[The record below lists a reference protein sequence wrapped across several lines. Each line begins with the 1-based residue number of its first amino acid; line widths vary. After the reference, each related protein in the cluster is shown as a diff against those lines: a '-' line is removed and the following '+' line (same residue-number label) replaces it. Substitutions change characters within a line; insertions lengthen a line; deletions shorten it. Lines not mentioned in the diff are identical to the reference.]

1 MTKTLSINELY
12 ENLKNFTDPQITKK
26 KKYHKLF
33 YCGVHLGHK
42 SLKMKSAWHSSIST
56 FLLGSRNNSGIL
68 KSKYTLT
75 CFLKA
80 FYILTL
86 IVKSG
91 GHILI
96 INTNPEF
103 SKLLQHIKKNTKSSK
118 IFYSDCHWVGGTL
131 TNWAQIYQSI
141 STFINFY
148 HRFDDF
154 LLKNNI
160 HFPRYKKMKKSF
172 KGFVIKKKT
181 SLKPFIR
188 NTTFKNDINNFVSE
202 ATFVIPQQTVNHGQ
216 LHMGYTE
223 KTNFILNGNSF
234 LEPHW
239 KPDLLFI
246 LDSNG
251 TEGIIR
257 EASSLQIPIIAL
269 IDSNTNISNITYP
282 IPTNNNSFVFAW
294 FCLDWITRII
304 NKYSSKHGPSSK
316 AGS

>member
-1 MTKTLSINELY
+1 MTKTLPLNELCKS
-12 ENLKNFTDPQITKK
+12 LKNFTDPQITKES
-26 KKYHKLF
+26 KYHKLF
-33 YCGVHLGHK
+33 FRGVHLGHK
-42 SLKMKSAWHSSIST
+42 SLKLKSAWHSSMSP

-68 KSKYTLT
+68 NTKLTLT

-80 FYILTL
+80 FYVLILL
-86 IVKSG
+86 VKSG

-131 TNWAQIYQSI
+131 TNWTQIYQSI
-141 STFINFY
+141 STFIHFY

-160 HFPRYKKMKKSF
+160 HFPHYKKMKKSF
-172 KGFVIKKKT
+172 KGFIIKKNN
-181 SLKPFIR
+181 LKPFIG
-188 NTTFKNDINNFVSE
+188 NTPLKNNKSNLVLTSTFNAFQQSKNKL
-202 ATFVIPQQTVNHGQ
+202 NHKQ
-216 LHMGYTE
+216 VDMKYIE
-223 KTNFILNGNSF
+223 KTNFVLNDN
-234 LEPHW
+234 LLLKPHW

-251 TEGIIR
+251 TEGIVR

-269 IDSNTNISNITYP
+269 VDSNTNISNITYP
-282 IPTNNNSFVFAW
+282 IPTNNNSFSFAW
-294 FCLDWITRII
+294 FCLDCITKII
-304 NKYSSKHGPSSK
+304 NKYSYLSKINK
-316 AGS
+316 

>member
-1 MTKTLSINELY
+1 MTKTLSITELY
-12 ENLKNFTDPQITKK
+12 ENLKNFTDPKVTTQ

-56 FLLGSRNNSGIL
+56 FLLGSRNHSGIL

-96 INTNPEF
+96 VNTNPEF

-141 STFINFY
+141 GTFINFY

-172 KGFVIKKKT
+172 KGFVIKK
-181 SLKPFIR
+181 
-188 NTTFKNDINNFVSE
+188 NNFISKVE
-202 ATFVIPQQTVNHGQ
+202 ASPQPGFSIKQT
-216 LHMGYTE
+216 
-223 KTNFILNGNSF
+223 NGNFF
-234 LEPHW
+234 LEPNW

-282 IPTNNNSFVFAW
+282 IPTNNNSFIFAW
-294 FCLDWITRII
+294 FCLDWITRIF
-304 NKYSSKHGPSSK
+304 NKYSSKYGHVK
-316 AGS
+316 QKN

>member
-1 MTKTLSINELY
+1 MTKTLSINKLY
-12 ENLKNFTDPQITKK
+12 PNLENFTDLQITKK

-33 YCGVHLGHK
+33 YCTVHLGHK
-42 SLKMKSAWHSSIST
+42 SLKVKSAWHCSVST

-68 KSKYTLT
+68 NSKFTLT

-80 FYILTL
+80 FYVLTL

-91 GHILI
+91 GQILI
-96 INTNPEF
+96 INNNPEF

-141 STFINFY
+141 ITFTNFY
-148 HRFDDF
+148 HKFDDF

-181 SLKPFIR
+181 NLKFFSVKLT
-188 NTTFKNDINNFVSE
+188 NTTK
-202 ATFVIPQQTVNHGQ
+202 THQ
-216 LHMGYTE
+216 
-223 KTNFILNGNSF
+223 KTNKLINKQSNTSYKEKSNLTLKLHNTENALLKFD
-234 LEPHW
+234 W
-239 KPDLLFI
+239 KPDLVFI
-246 LDSNG
+246 LDCNN
-251 TEGIIR
+251 TEAIIR

-282 IPTNNNSFVFAW
+282 IPANNNSFYFAW
-294 FCLDWITRII
+294 FCLDWITRIT
-304 NKYSSKHGPSSK
+304 NKYCLQQK
-316 AGS
+316 